1 MDFLLYLAI
10 IPARASHMQWIAW
23 RTNLPGILLLLL
35 FGVVLGQFVKP
46 DSLIAELTG
55 GDESGRPTTSFSA
68 RLAFRRRDHVR
79 GRLVAEIG

>member
-10 IPARASHMQWIAW
+10 IPALGLTAQWIAW

-35 FGVVLGQFVKP
+35 FGVALGQFVKP

-55 GDESGRPTTSFSA
+55 GEASA
-68 RLAFRRRDHVR
+68 GPCFAGRRRDHVR
-79 GRLVAEIG
+79 GRFVAEAGRTS